1 MTASENITRAEATE
15 RSALVELQAYDVV
28 LDVTS
33 DGPTFSTV
41 TTVTFTCRRPGAST
55 WIDLIA
61 PTVHSVVLNGT
72 ALDVSAVVDGP
83 RISLPGLMAD
93 NVLVVTADGAF
104 MNTGEGLHRF
114 IDPVDKETY
123 LYTQFESAD
132 SRRMYASFEQPDLKA
147 EFGLTVTAPS
157 HWKVVSNSPTPEP
170 DVHGDGTAT
179 WAFPPTPRI
188 STYITALVAGPY
200 HRVTDSYTGQYGTY
214 PLDVYCRE
222 SLAQFLDSDEILTVT
237 KQGFAYFEEQFG
249 VPYPF
254 AKYDQLFVPEFNAGA
269 MENAACVTILDDY
282 VFRSRVTDAAYEQRA
297 NTILHELAH
306 MWFGDLVTMTWWD
319 DLWLN
324 ESFAEWAAH
333 WSNVNAT
340 RYTDAWTTFSNLRKA
355 WAYRQD
361 QLPSTHPIAAD
372 MVDLDAVRVN
382 FDGITYAKGA
392 SALRQLVAWVGE
404 EEFLAGVR
412 NYFTKHAWKNTE
424 LRDLLSELEATSGRD
439 LSDWTAEWLQTSG
452 VNLLRPSVAVGADG
466 AYTSVVIEQEPPS
479 SPDGVAQTLR
489 SHRIALGLYDVVEGS
504 LIRRERIEID
514 VTGARTDVPQLAG
527 VRQPDLL
534 LVNDDDLTFA
544 KIRLDERSWATATEH
559 LGDLVDPLPRA
570 LVWGAA
576 WDMTRDAEAS
586 TGDFLRLVLSG
597 IGRETDIGV
606 VQGVLRQLKSAID
619 QFAAPQ
625 NRPAYLDRLAEAARA
640 HAQAAEPGSDHQ
652 LAFTRAFVSA
662 AASEAQLDVMAG
674 LLDGSVVWPGLAV
687 DTDLRWFLLQRLVA
701 HGRFEDDRIQREL
714 DSDDT
719 ATGRRQ
725 AAVARAAR
733 PTAVAKEL
741 AWAEIVD
748 RTDLPNAIMDATIG
762 GFVQPDQVDL
772 LRGYR
777 EPLLRGPPASVGRAH
792 HGDGPVDHDGPV
804 PDAAGR
810 RGDRRRDRCLPGG
823 RPELGSSPTGGRGSR
838 RGAAGD
844 ARPCEGRRA
853 AP

>member
-1 MTASENITRAEATE
+1 MTASENITRAEAKD
-15 RSALVELQAYDVV
+15 RSALISVESYEVT

-33 DGPTFSTV
+33 TEATFASATRV
-41 TTVTFTCRRPGAST
+41 VFTCREPGSST

-61 PTVHSVVLNGT
+61 DTVRSVTLNGQS
-72 ALDVSAVVDGP
+72 LDPASVVDGP
-83 RISLPGLMAD
+83 RIALPNLAAD
-93 NVLVVTADGAF
+93 NELIVEADCRF

-132 SRRMYASFEQPDLKA
+132 SRRMYSSFEQPDLKA
-147 EFGLTVTAPS
+147 TFQLTVTAPS
-157 HWKVVSNSPTPEP
+157 HWQVISNSPTPEP
-170 DVHGDGTAT
+170 TTHGDGTAT
-179 WAFPPTPRI
+179 WAFGATPRM

-200 HRVTDSYTGQYGTY
+200 HVVRDEYVGPHGTY
-214 PLDVYCRE
+214 PLGVFCRE

-237 KQGFAYFEEQFG
+237 KQGFEYFEEQFG
-249 VPYPF
+249 FGYPF
-254 AKYDQLFVPEFNAGA
+254 VKYDQLFVPEFNAGA
-269 MENAACVTILDDY
+269 MENAGCVTILEDY

-340 RYTDAWTTFSNLRKA
+340 RYVDAWTTFSNLRKA

-372 MVDLDAVRVN
+372 MVDLDSVRVN

-412 NYFTKHAWKNTE
+412 NYFAKNAWGNTE

-439 LSDWTAEWLQTSG
+439 LSEWTQEWLQTSG
-452 VNLLRPSVAVGADG
+452 VNLLRPLIEVAPDG
-466 AYTSVVIEQEPPS
+466 AYASVTIEQDPPTA
-479 SPDGVAQTLR
+479 PEGVAPTLR
-489 SHRIALGLYDVVEGS
+489 SHRVGLGLYDLVDNALV
-504 LIRRERIEID
+504 LRERIEID
-514 VTGARTDVPQLAG
+514 VVGALSPVPALVG

-534 LVNDDDLTFA
+534 LVNDGDLTFA
-544 KIRLDERSWATATEH
+544 KIRLDDRSWTTATEH
-559 LGDLVDPLPRA
+559 LGGLSDPLARA
-570 LVWGAA
+570 LIWGAA
-576 WDMTRDAEAS
+576 WDMTRDAEVS
-586 TGDFLRLVLSG
+586 TGDFLSLVLSG
-597 IGRETDIGV
+597 IDAETDIGV
-606 VQGVLRQLKSAID
+606 VQVVIRQVRAAID
-619 QFAAPQ
+619 QFAAPEH
-625 NRPAYLDRLAEAARA
+625 RSAYLVRLADAVRG
-640 HAQAAEPGSDHQ
+640 HAESAEPGSDRQ
-652 LAFTRAFVSA
+652 LAFTRAFVG
-662 AASEAQLDVMAG
+662 AASTDAQLDAVAA
-674 LLDGSVVWPGLAV
+674 LLDGTLVWEGLAV

-701 HGRFEDDRIQREL
+701 TGRRDLDAIEAEQ

-733 PTAVAKEL
+733 PTAEAKEL
-741 AWAEIVD
+741 AWAEIID

-772 LRGYR
+772 L
-777 EPLLRGPPASVGRAH
+777 
-792 HGDGPVDHDGPV
+792 
-804 PDAAGR
+804 AAF
-810 RGDRRRDRCLPGG
+810 RDRYFAALPQVWANRTMEMAQSITSGLYPFLLVDDETLAATDAFLSG
-823 RPELGSSPTGGRGSR
+823 DLNSACR
-838 RGAAGD
+838 RLVH
-844 ARPCEGRRA
+844 EGRDGVVRA
-853 AP
+853 ARARAKDASA

>member
-1 MTASENITRAEATE
+1 MTASENITRAEAKE
-15 RSALVELQAYDVV
+15 RSALVETHGYEVV

-41 TTVTFTCRRPGAST
+41 TTVTFGCRQPGAST

-61 PTVHSVVLNGT
+61 PTVHSVVLNGV
-72 ALDVSAVVDGP
+72 ALDVAAVVDGP
-83 RISLPGLMAD
+83 RIALPGLQSD
-93 NVLVVTADGAF
+93 NVLVVSADGAF

-147 EFGLTVTAPS
+147 TFGLTVTAPS

-170 DVHGDGTAT
+170 VDHGDGTAT
-179 WAFPPTPRI
+179 WAFEPTPRI

-200 HRVTDSYTGQYGTY
+200 HRVTDSYTGTYGTY

-222 SLAQFLDSDEILTVT
+222 SLAQYLDSDEILTVT

-269 MENAACVTILDDY
+269 MENAGCVTILEDY

-439 LSDWTAEWLQTSG
+439 LSGWTAEWLQTSG
-452 VNLLRPSVAVGADG
+452 VNLLRPTVTTDASGNYAQ
-466 AYTSVVIEQEPPS
+466 VVIEQEPPA
-479 SPDGVAQTLR
+479 SPEGVAPTLR
-489 SHRIALGLYDVVEGS
+489 SHRIALGLYDVVDGS
-504 LIRRERIEID
+504 LVRRERLEID
-514 VTGARTDVPQLAG
+514 VVGARTEVPQLAG

-576 WDMTRDAEAS
+576 WDMTRDAEVS

-606 VQGVLRQLKSAID
+606 VQGVLRQLKAAID
-619 QFAAPQ
+619 QFSAPE
-625 NRPAYLDRLAEAARA
+625 NRAAYLERLAEAARG
-640 HAQAAEPGSDHQ
+640 HAEAAEAGSDHQ

-662 AASEAQLDVMAG
+662 AGNDAQLDVVAG

-701 HGRFEDDRIQREL
+701 NGRFEDDRIQLEL

-733 PTAVAKEL
+733 PTSVAKEL

-772 LRGYR
+772 LRAY
-777 EPLLRGPPASVGRAH
+777 
-792 HGDGPVDHDGPV
+792 
-804 PDAAGR
+804 
-810 RGDRRRDRCLPGG
+810 RDRYFEVLPRVWSERTMEMAQSITMGLYPMFLVDDETIAATDACL
-823 RPELGSSPTGGRGSR
+823 
-838 RGAAGD
+838 AGD
-844 ARPCEGRRA
+844 LNSAARRLVGEGRDGVLRA
-853 AP
+853 MRARAKDAEVP